1 MKKKILI
8 LLLFAFGFSS
18 NVKADVLSDLNENL
32 KNNLDELANDKTI
45 VVKYAD
51 LDYSNYNYFYNYEF
65 NKSEYLM
72 IYLNYLQKGRYY
84 LSEEE
89 LNSPLIYPTASNNY
103 LKVDVSCN
111 DDNDACELSYSYN
124 KYYKKAN
131 LDDHS
136 ITCQIIDKEGN
147 CFVQEKISISNV
159 NIKFQK
165 VQPNNEV
172 LNKIQTLKLDSSYY
186 IYGEKFLNKI
196 KTNIDT
202 RFEDFYFASTY
213 MDDNNKLSEILDLNI
228 PNDIDLLYDFR
239 RGSGDLYAS
248 FMAGL
253 PTVFSNGVLYGKLN
267 DLKVYQINAI
277 SIPSYVSNFE
287 KYIKNKIEQYVS
299 EDYEISVIE
308 NPSASNNNFQFDE
321 MGDFDKKIK
330 NSFIHKVFNVTFK
343 RKSDNL
349 ESVAPIVIYTVDDN
363 QKLISNGSELLTTN
377 KELTTKTFKVNNIFN
392 QMTSGELDSINSSLK
407 EKEIIDMFD
416 ISMYNSDN
424 TKYNVENE
432 YISIKIPLTSNLKK
446 YKNLEVVFIDDT
458 NSIRE
463 TVTPKV
469 DDGFIIFETTHLS
482 TYGIIGSLEENSTT
496 LLGDMNNNGKLDLN
510 DVIILLKK
518 VLGM

>member
-1 MKKKILI
+1 MKKKILV
-8 LLLFAFGFSS
+8 LLLFALGFSS
-18 NVKADVLSDLNENL
+18 NVKADVLSNLNENL
-32 KNNLDELANDKTI
+32 KNNLNELANDKTL

-51 LDYSNYNYFYNYEF
+51 LDYSNYNYFYNYDF

-136 ITCQIIDKEGN
+136 ITCQIIDEEGN

-172 LNKIQTLKLDSSYY
+172 LNKIQTIKLDSSYY
-186 IYGEKFLNKI
+186 IYGDKFLNKI
-196 KTNIDT
+196 KNNIDT
-202 RFEDFYFASTY
+202 RFKDFYWVYAE
-213 MDDNNKLSEILDLNI
+213 DDSKLSDILELNI
-228 PNDIDLLYDFR
+228 PDGIDLLYDFR

-248 FMAGL
+248 FMGGL
-253 PTVFSNGVLYGKLN
+253 PTIFSNDVLYGKLN
-267 DLKVYQINAI
+267 DLAVYQINTI
-277 SIPSYVSNFE
+277 SVPNYVSNFE
-287 KYIKNKIEQYVS
+287 KYIKSKIKQYVS
-299 EDYEISVIE
+299 SDYEISVTE
-308 NPSASNNNFQFDE
+308 NSDFSIDNFQFDY
-321 MGDFDKKIK
+321 MGNFDEKIK
-330 NSFIHKVFNVTFK
+330 NKFIHKVFSVNFK

-349 ESVAPIVIYTVDDN
+349 ESTASIVIYTDDN
-363 QKLISNGSELLTTN
+363 NEKLISNGSELLTSN

-392 QMTSGELDSINSSLK
+392 QMTSGELENINSSLEGK
-407 EKEIIDMFD
+407 ELIDMFD

-424 TKYNVENE
+424 TKYDVENE

-458 NSIRE
+458 NSIR
-463 TVTPKV
+463 
-469 DDGFIIFETTHLS
+469 
-482 TYGIIGSLEENSTT
+482 
-496 LLGDMNNNGKLDLN
+496 
-510 DVIILLKK
+510 
-518 VLGM
+518 